1 MPEGD
6 HAQEA
11 GRPLYHRVLLKLSG
25 DAFAPIDTGYGI
37 STTSTG
43 LLARELADVV
53 DLGVQCAVVVGGG
66 NIFRGRQAPGIDR
79 SRADYM
85 GMLATVMNALAL
97 QDALEKIHVPTRV
110 QTAIH
115 MAQIAEPYIPLRAI
129 RHLEKGRVV
138 VFAAGIGAPYF
149 STDTTAAQ
157 RALEIGAQAILKGTK
172 VDGIYTADPHV
183 DPDGAAVRDDR
194 VPRRAPRGVPGHGR
208 HGDQPL
214 HGERPADHR
223 VRLRVRGEHQPG
235 RVGRTDRHLGP
246 RGRPMTVDS
255 ALKAAVEK
263 MDKAISV
270 LKDELAGVR
279 TGRATPAL
287 LQRVVVDYYGTPV
300 PIQQLASFSVPE
312 PRTLMISPFDRN
324 AIAAMEKSIM
334 SSDLGITPSN
344 DGTVIRLSFPPL
356 TEERRKELI
365 KLVHHRGEEGRV
377 AVRNIRRHSK
387 EELEKLER
395 EGGISEDDLVRSEKE
410 LQKLTDKHISDIDDV
425 VAHKDAELKEI

>member
-1 MPEGD
+1 
-6 HAQEA
+6 
-11 GRPLYHRVLLKLSG
+11 
-25 DAFAPIDTGYGI
+25 
-37 STTSTG
+37 
-43 LLARELADVV
+43 
-53 DLGVQCAVVVGGG
+53 
-66 NIFRGRQAPGIDR
+66 
-79 SRADYM
+79 
-85 GMLATVMNALAL
+85 
-97 QDALEKIHVPTRV
+97 
-110 QTAIH
+110 
-115 MAQIAEPYIPLRAI
+115 
-129 RHLEKGRVV
+129 
-138 VFAAGIGAPYF
+138 
-149 STDTTAAQ
+149 
-157 RALEIGAQAILKGTK
+157 
-172 VDGIYTADPHV
+172 
-183 DPDGAAVRDDR
+183 
-194 VPRRAPRGVPGHGR
+194 
-208 HGDQPL
+208 
-214 HGERPADHR
+214 
-223 VRLRVRGEHQPG
+223 
-235 RVGRTDRHLGP
+235 
-246 RGRPMTVDS
+246 MTVDS

-387 EELEKLER
+387 EELVKLER

>member
-1 MPEGD
+1 MVD
-6 HAQEA
+6 S
-11 GRPLYHRVLLKLSG
+11 GRK
-25 DAFAPIDTGYGI
+25 
-37 STTSTG
+37 
-43 LLARELADVV
+43 
-53 DLGVQCAVVVGGG
+53 
-66 NIFRGRQAPGIDR
+66 
-79 SRADYM
+79 
-85 GMLATVMNALAL
+85 
-97 QDALEKIHVPTRV
+97 
-110 QTAIH
+110 
-115 MAQIAEPYIPLRAI
+115 
-129 RHLEKGRVV
+129 
-138 VFAAGIGAPYF
+138 AAGKK
-149 STDTTAAQ
+149 
-157 RALEIGAQAILKGTK
+157 RN
-172 VDGIYTADPHV
+172 
-183 DPDGAAVRDDR
+183 
-194 VPRRAPRGVPGHGR
+194 
-208 HGDQPL
+208 
-214 HGERPADHR
+214 
-223 VRLRVRGEHQPG
+223 
-235 RVGRTDRHLGP
+235 
-246 RGRPMTVDS
+246 
-255 ALKAAVEK
+255 
-263 MDKAISV
+263 KAISV
-270 LKDELAGVR
+270 RKDELAGVR